1 MTKFICSC
9 NTLGILQLELCGGAS
24 GRGKEGCE
32 GCCRGDFGIPTLFVR
47 SGTRVC
53 LAFENLRLPEAAVSL
68 LAEHRRALCRVG
80 QADVG
85 HRVPPPAFSGLTA
98 GTAPSQGKELLLRF
112 LRKRCSL
119 I

>member
-1 MTKFICSC
+1 MKDAAV
-9 NTLGILQLELCGGAS
+9 GI
-24 GRGKEGCE
+24 
-32 GCCRGDFGIPTLFVR
+32 FGIPVLFVR

-85 HRVPPPAFSGLTA
+85 HRVPPPAFSGLTT
-98 GTAPSQGKELLLRF
+98 GTAPSQGNELLLRF

-119 I
+119 IQQSSPFCERGAPNALRR